1 MGPRGAATPDDGIR
15 YSLLPSTTP
24 NTPKGGVSRKLHFN
38 FAAAADIHDTANGT
52 NAVNGSTP
60 PTATLYADYI
70 YLDADERRRYAQSA
84 HEYLIEQVQFTGDEN
99 VAMSNTSTKAQNVRL
114 NFNHPVK
121 YLAWVVAHKDRHG
134 LFNTYAE
141 GVEPEEFGPILN
153 AKLLLNGHDRF
164 STRYGSYFNK
174 VQPFQH
180 WQSNPAT
187 GVYAYSFALRP
198 ADQTLPSGSCN
209 FSRIDNATLQL
220 TFKAA
225 SVAANG
231 SQSGR
236 LYEFN
241 LDPENTTLGLE
252 TKNNLENLKIFAVNY
267 NVLRVLS
274 GMGGL
279 AYILLRRKGARTN
292 SWIKRIRGKSFSD
305 RSTSQPLV
313 GKKPATPPNCGE
325 LLIVLR
331 TKGRRAKRTVG
342 QSKERP
348 GREWNSGTVTIAK
361 IGQSAAKP
369 LQDIIVPRGRFND
382 STKVGPNERTFGSKR
397 ESRPSHQILRK
408 KGYQSTAIKSF
419 INENR

>member
-1 MGPRGAATPDDGIR
+1 MVHLGCESTPWYSVYRRHTNFAIESIEQTFNGAVGFGKRVSCT
-15 YSLLPSTTP
+15 
-24 NTPKGGVSRKLHFN
+24 VSRNGDLVTNMYLELTLKKGSAASYFPAEAFIKDCEIEIGGQKCDKHYAAWYRVFDELTRTGSEKDAYRRMVDFYDSETAGTVKRFYVPLVFWFNRNPGLALPLIALQYHEVKLHFN
-38 FAAAADIHDTANGT
+38 FAAAADIHDTSNGE
-52 NAVNGSTP
+52 NAVDSTYT

-99 VAMSNTSTKAQNVRL
+99 VAMSNTSTKAQNIRL

-141 GVEPEEFGPILN
+141 GAEPEEFGPILN

-220 TFKAA
+220 TLKAG

-236 LYEFN
+236 LYDFN

-279 AYILLRRKGARTN
+279 AYSN
-292 SWIKRIRGKSFSD
+292 
-305 RSTSQPLV
+305 
-313 GKKPATPPNCGE
+313 
-325 LLIVLR
+325 
-331 TKGRRAKRTVG
+331 
-342 QSKERP
+342 
-348 GREWNSGTVTIAK
+348 
-361 IGQSAAKP
+361 
-369 LQDIIVPRGRFND
+369 
-382 STKVGPNERTFGSKR
+382 
-397 ESRPSHQILRK
+397 
-408 KGYQSTAIKSF
+408 
-419 INENR
+419 

>member
-38 FAAAADIHDTANGT
+38 FAAAADIHDKVNGE
-52 NAVNGSTP
+52 NAVNGSYV

-99 VAMSNTSTKAQNVRL
+99 VAMSNTSTKAQNIRL

-134 LFNTYAE
+134 LFNTSVEGAE
-141 GVEPEEFGPILN
+141 AEEFGPILN

-220 TFKAA
+220 TLKAG
-225 SVAANG
+225 SVAANVSAPYTTRG
-231 SQSGR
+231 
-236 LYEFN
+236 YEYN

-279 AYILLRRKGARTN
+279 AYSN
-292 SWIKRIRGKSFSD
+292 
-305 RSTSQPLV
+305 
-313 GKKPATPPNCGE
+313 
-325 LLIVLR
+325 
-331 TKGRRAKRTVG
+331 
-342 QSKERP
+342 
-348 GREWNSGTVTIAK
+348 
-361 IGQSAAKP
+361 
-369 LQDIIVPRGRFND
+369 
-382 STKVGPNERTFGSKR
+382 
-397 ESRPSHQILRK
+397 
-408 KGYQSTAIKSF
+408 
-419 INENR
+419 